1 MLFIFLVL
9 FIYKITFKKKQTLEQ
24 RSNLPKICV
33 FINNDNYTDIL
44 RILSLQTYPKDMFD
58 VYIKTNETFNYK
70 FNVYQFSNQAVRNIN
85 YDLISI
91 IDNIV
96 DLNYLNFTAKDY
108 MLGYDIIVGTTYY
121 NTSLLLV
128 KRTINSLFENYI
140 TNNCFSFDFLL
151 FKNNIININN
161 IPLLKKFLISKTNL
175 IKINKDVKVLENNVY
190 YDDNILLIN
199 PLTKRNFY
207 FKLYLITVFIFI
219 IIFNNNLINLILIIY
234 LLLFLSNLYF
244 LYKNHTIKVI
254 PILLLPF
261 NIIIYFINFL
271 FFRINNKR
279 SYIKSI

>member
-9 FIYKITFKKKQTLEQ
+9 FIYKVTFKKKQSLKQ
-24 RSNLPKICV
+24 RTNLPKICV
-33 FINNDNYTDIL
+33 FINTDNYTDIL

-70 FNVYQFSNQAVRNIN
+70 FNVYQFSNQAVRNTN

-96 DLNYLNFTAKDY
+96 DLNYLHFTAKDY
-108 MLGYDIIVGTTYY
+108 MKGYDIIVGTTHY

-128 KRTINSLFENYI
+128 KRTINSLFKNYI

-175 IKINKDVKVLENNVY
+175 IKVNKDIKVIKNNDY

-219 IIFNNNLINLILIIY
+219 IILNNNLINLLLIIY
-234 LLLFLSNLYF
+234 LFSTISNIYF

-261 NIIIYFINFL
+261 NIIIYFINLL